1 MVRHDF
7 DAELWESDAMGAWV
21 FVTVPG
27 DISDDIRIES
37 GPPTGFGSVRVEVTI
52 GTTTWRTSV
61 FPDKSEDAYIL
72 PVKRAVRDAEGLE
85 PGDVA
90 GVSLV
95 LVDPPGRSPGA

>member
-1 MVRHDF
+1 VARYDF
-7 DAELWESDAMGAWV
+7 DAQLWESDAMGAWV

-37 GPPTGFGSVRVEVTI
+37 GPPSGFGSVRVAVTI

-72 PVKRAVRDAEGLE
+72 PVKRAVRRAEGLE

-90 GVSLV
+90 RVSLL
-95 LVDPPGRSPGA
+95 LVANSA